1 MRRTATTVLTLAAA
15 LACGACGSHGATAPA
30 PSSTTAPSTSAAA
43 APAQGGAQQCQ
54 TVSWPQRLP
63 DFRGKS
69 LGDTVVGPALCYDIA
84 KITAADGTDV
94 MHNPTAMTKSWTVTG
109 ESPAPGTQ
117 VTAETPIALKVI
129 AAQ

>member
-15 LACGACGSHGATAPA
+15 LACGACGSQSTPAPA
-30 PSSTTAPSTSAAA
+30 PSSTAAQSTTAAA
-43 APAQGGAQQCQ
+43 APAQGGGQQCQ
-54 TVSWPQRLP
+54 ALSWPQKLP

-84 KITAADGTDV
+84 TITAGDGTDV

-117 VTAETPIALKVI
+117 VTAETPITLKVT